1 MLDEG
6 IQTVKLKGNSDVVLF
21 SNGEEWHTCVIS
33 ENCRGIRWD
42 RAFVDSEISLVE
54 IETYVEPAKN
64 PHAEDYRML
73 YLPDEKSCYSISKGE
88 IYR

>member
-6 IQTVKLKGNSDVVLF
+6 IQIVKLKGNSDVVLF
-21 SNGEEWHTCVIS
+21 SNGEEWHTSVIS
-33 ENCRGIRWD
+33 ENCRGRRWD
-42 RAFVDSEISLVE
+42 RAFVDSKISFVE

-64 PHAEDYRML
+64 PHAENYRKL
-73 YLPDEKSCYSISKGE
+73 YLPDEKSCHSIFKGG